1 LWDTSAAS
9 RARAIVAAEFLGI
22 GPRRPMP
29 TAPQTADD
37 ISPSVPRR
45 RWGIAWLFGF
55 GIMVN
60 YFDRTNLS
68 VAQNALHDSFGIST
82 SMFGILSSAYIWTY
96 MVLQM
101 PCGLLLDRFG
111 VKLIGRVST
120 FLWSVASFAAALA
133 TGISG
138 FLGARLLLGIGEA
151 PTFPANAKAV
161 GYWFPKSERT
171 LGTAIFDGAAKF
183 GAAIGTPMLGFVLE
197 HFGWRWS
204 FAVSGIASV
213 IFFVMFAAYY
223 KNPSEDKKLSDVERA
238 FIARGG
244 AQPEDKVR
252 AAQGAPLGYLLQ
264 RKKVWGMSL
273 GYASYNYCFYLLFFW
288 MPTYIHTA
296 LHLSRMRSDVYTGIP
311 FLLAGFA
318 EVAIGGYMVD
328 VLIKRGWNA
337 DRVRR
342 VVLIGGTSLGLTLLA
357 VGQTVRPV
365 VALFWISLA
374 ICGLSAASPIGWS
387 LPSLLAPRESVGTVG
402 GIMNTCNQASAIV
415 AATLTG
421 FILRTHTFEYAFAV
435 ACAYLTV
442 GIAGYIFLLGRID
455 QLPEPC

>member
-1 LWDTSAAS
+1 MAS
-9 RARAIVAAEFLGI
+9 SPQIAE
-22 GPRRPMP
+22 
-29 TAPQTADD
+29 DV
-37 ISPSVPRR
+37 SPSVPRR

-68 VAQNALHDSFGIST
+68 VSQNALHNAFGIST
-82 SMFGILSSAYIWTY
+82 STFGILSGAYIWTY
-96 MVLQM
+96 MILQM

-133 TGISG
+133 TGIG
-138 FLGARLLLGIGEA
+138 AFFGARLLLGVGEA

-161 GYWFPKSERT
+161 GYWFPKAERT
-171 LGTAIFDGAAKF
+171 FGTAIFDAAAKF
-183 GAAIGTPMLGFVLE
+183 GAAIGTPLLGLVLE

-204 FAVSGIASV
+204 FAASGIASV
-213 IFFVMFAAYY
+213 IFFVMFTVYY
-223 KNPSEDKKLSDVERA
+223 KNPSEDTKLTEIERD

-244 AQPEDKVR
+244 AQPEDKAR
-252 AAQGAPLGYLLQ
+252 AAQGAPLGYLLG

-288 MPTYIHTA
+288 MPTYINTE

-311 FLLAGFA
+311 FLLAGIA
-318 EVAIGGYMVD
+318 EIAIGGYMVD
-328 VLIKRGWNA
+328 ALIERGWNA

-342 VVLIGGTSLGLTLLA
+342 VVLIGGTSLGLALLG
-357 VGQTVRPV
+357 VGQTARPV
-365 VALFWISLA
+365 VALFWISIA

-435 ACAYLTV
+435 ACAYLIV
-442 GIAGYIFLLGRID
+442 GVAGYIFLLGRID
-455 QLPEPC
+455 QLPEPS